1 MKTDILNNL
10 TRAFNRAKFKVNQ
23 HSPEILVV
31 TGVVGAVASTVLAC
45 KATTKVNDILTEAKE
60 TVDAIH
66 AVAEKPE
73 NAEKYSQED
82 TNKALA
88 VTYTKTGLELAK
100 LYAPAIGVGVLSV
113 ACILTGTG
121 ILRKRNLALTA
132 AYTAVDQSFKEYRG
146 RLVERLGK
154 ELDREILYNIKSQ
167 EVESVV
173 VNEDGTE
180 TVVKTTVEVADPNT
194 YSVYARF
201 YDDGNLQWDKDPE
214 TNLMTLRHMQ
224 AHANDLLRC
233 NGYLFLNDV
242 YDMLG
247 IKRTKAGQIVGWIYD
262 EKKPNGDNFV
272 DFGIYDMS
280 KPKNRDFVNGW
291 ESTILLDFNVDGPIV
306 DLI

>member
-1 MKTDILNNL
+1 MKTDVMTTL
-10 TRAFNRAKFKVNQ
+10 TRAFNRAKFKINK

-31 TGVVGAVASTVLAC
+31 TGIVGAVASTVLAC

-73 NAEKYSQED
+73 NAEKYSKED

-100 LYAPAIGVGVLSV
+100 VYAPAIGVGVLSI

-132 AYTAVDQSFKEYRG
+132 AYAAVDQSFKDYRG

-154 ELDREILYNIKSQ
+154 ELDRELLFNIKSK
-167 EVESVV
+167 EVDAVI
-173 VNEDGTE
+173 VNEDGSE

-201 YDDGNLQWDKDPE
+201 YDDGNIGWDQDPE

-224 AHANDLLRC
+224 AHANDLLTC
-233 NGYLFLNDV
+233 QGYLFLNDV

-247 IKRTKAGQIVGWIYD
+247 IKRTKAGQIVGWLAEPKD
-262 EKKPNGDNFV
+262 GKGDGFV
-272 DFGIYDMS
+272 DFGIYDID
-280 KPKNRDFVNGW
+280 KPKNREFVNGW
-291 ESTILLDFNVDGPIV
+291 EPTILLDFNVDGPIV
-306 DLI
+306 DYI

>member
-1 MKTDILNNL
+1 MKTDIMTTL
-10 TRAFNRAKFKVNQ
+10 TRAFHRAKFKVNQ

-31 TGVVGAVASTVLAC
+31 TGIAGAVVSTVLAC

-73 NAEKYSQED
+73 NAEKYSKED

-88 VTYTKTGLELAK
+88 VTYAKTGLELAK
-100 LYAPAIGVGVLSV
+100 IYAPAIGVGVLSA

-146 RLVERLGK
+146 RLVDRLGK
-154 ELDREILYNIKSQ
+154 ELDRELLFNIKSK
-167 EVESVV
+167 EVDEVV

-201 YDDGNLQWDKDPE
+201 YDDGNMQWDKDPE

-272 DFGIYDMS
+272 DFGIYDMD

>member
-1 MKTDILNNL
+1 MKTDIMTTL
-10 TRAFNRAKFKVNQ
+10 TRAFHRAKFKVNQ

-31 TGVVGAVASTVLAC
+31 TGIAGAVVSTVLAC

-73 NAEKYSQED
+73 NAEKYSKED

-88 VTYTKTGLELAK
+88 VTYAKTGLELAK
-100 LYAPAIGVGVLSV
+100 IYAPAIGVGVLSA

-132 AYTAVDQSFKEYRG
+132 AYTAVDQSFKDYRG

-154 ELDREILYNIKSQ
+154 ELDRELLYNIKSQ
-167 EVESVV
+167 EVEEIV
-173 VNEDGTE
+173 VNEDGSE

-201 YDDGNLQWDKDPE
+201 YDDGNMQWDKDPE

-247 IKRTKAGQIVGWIYD
+247 IKRTKAGRIVGWIYD
-262 EKKPNGDNFV
+262 ENKPNGDNFV
-272 DFGIYDMS
+272 DFGIYDMD

>member
-1 MKTDILNNL
+1 MKTDILNTL
-10 TRAFNRAKFKVNQ
+10 TRTFNRAKFKVNQ

-272 DFGIYDMS
+272 DFGIYDMD

>member
-1 MKTDILNNL
+1 MKTDIMTTL
-10 TRAFNRAKFKVNQ
+10 TRAFHRAKFKVNQ

-31 TGVVGAVASTVLAC
+31 TGIAGAVVSTVLAC

-73 NAEKYSQED
+73 NAEKYSKED

-88 VTYTKTGLELAK
+88 VTYAKTGLELAK
-100 LYAPAIGVGVLSV
+100 IYAPAIGVGVLSA

-132 AYTAVDQSFKEYRG
+132 AYTAVDQSFKDYRG

-154 ELDREILYNIKSQ
+154 ELDRELLYNIKSQ
-167 EVESVV
+167 EVEEIV
-173 VNEDGTE
+173 VNEDGSE

-201 YDDGNLQWDKDPE
+201 YDDGNMQWDKDPE

-262 EKKPNGDNFV
+262 ENKPNGDNFV
-272 DFGIYDMS
+272 DFGIYDMD